1 MNTSSLYV
9 QSLHKGL
16 QVLEAFQGQRAMTLP
31 EIAAAV
37 DITKSSAQ
45 RMVHTLEQM
54 GYVTR
59 DPALRGYRLTP
70 RAVTLGLGYLSKEPL
85 LQGAYG
91 ILHSLNQECGETVNF
106 SIPDGDDMVFVMRI
120 HSFRHIPMY
129 MPVGT
134 RMPMASTASG
144 RAVLAAL
151 PPEETQA
158 RVMAMVLEQHT
169 PQTVIRPEQL
179 MALVND
185 ARTDGHAYA
194 DEEFFS
200 GDVNVAAAVLD
211 GARRPVA
218 AVNLSV
224 PKPRWSLERA
234 RQELAPLAMRAARA
248 IGQS

>member
-1 MNTSSLYV
+1 MSVTSLYV

-16 QVLEAFQGQRAMTLP
+16 QVLEAFQGHRAMTLP
-31 EIAAAV
+31 QIAAAV
-37 DITKSSAQ
+37 EITKSSAQ
-45 RMVHTLEQM
+45 RMVHTLEHM

-59 DPALRGYRLTP
+59 DPALKGYRLTP
-70 RAVTLGLGYLSKEPL
+70 RAVTLGFGYLAREPL
-85 LQGAYG
+85 LQGAYS
-91 ILHSLNQECGETVNF
+91 ILHGLNQECGESVNF
-106 SIPDGDDMVFVMRI
+106 SVPDGDDMVFVMRI
-120 HSFRHIPMY
+120 HSFRHIPVY
-129 MPVGT
+129 MPIGT
-134 RMPMASTASG
+134 RIPMASSASG

-151 PPEETQA
+151 PPEDAEA

-169 PQTVIRPEQL
+169 PQTTMHREQL
-179 MALVND
+179 VAMVNE
-185 ARTDGHAYA
+185 ARGAGYAYA

-211 GARRPVA
+211 GARRPIA

-234 RQELAPLAMRAARA
+234 VRELAPLAMRAARA